1 MWLTRFQYTVA
12 ASGEREGLE
21 RCGSPG
27 FNPQS
32 PRSPTDFT
40 GMYPVPATPRAYH
53 PSFTRGIVQAIL
65 VVPQGCAIVNS
76 KPYPACLFLL
86 SGPSVYRYPW
96 GTNINIA
103 AAAEKTSPT
112 SPCRRPHQQ
121 ESRRATALAWLAA
134 TLHRKL
140 CRRPRTRRG
149 DYHSRPRRTK
159 PTCLRALCPCRLPDR
174 GTQAYQGDHSVITLP
189 PGSVWAAKPGP
200 FGVPSIRSPKL

>member
-53 PSFTRGIVQAIL
+53 PCFTRDIVQAVL

-76 KPYPACLFLL
+76 KPYPACLFFWRGRVRLQMPL
-86 SGPSVYRYPW
+86 GYKYQYCSGGGENISISV
-96 GTNINIA
+96 
-103 AAAEKTSPT
+103 KS
-112 SPCRRPHQQ
+112 
-121 ESRRATALAWLAA
+121 
-134 TLHRKL
+134 
-140 CRRPRTRRG
+140 
-149 DYHSRPRRTK
+149 
-159 PTCLRALCPCRLPDR
+159 
-174 GTQAYQGDHSVITLP
+174 
-189 PGSVWAAKPGP
+189 
-200 FGVPSIRSPKL
+200 